1 MLKSFLDEWR
11 LKEIIKKY
19 SDHITLPIVMKK
31 SEFKDGKSIRTDE
44 DEAR

>member
-1 MLKSFLDEWR
+1 MNID

-31 SEFKDGKSIRTDE
+31 FEFKDGKSIRTEEDE
-44 DEAR
+44 DR